1 MKFAGLEIRPR
12 NIIKV
17 LPSVK
22 KINWIFDINS
32 RKNCALKGKSRK

>member
-1 MKFAGLEIRPR
+1 MKFASLEIRPR
-12 NIIKV
+12 SMIKV
-17 LPSVK
+17 LPSAK